1 MRAASGESLGLR
13 FFQPQ
18 TGTVMEARDL
28 EKMRLNPVD
37 EAEDDGPMDPDD
49 ASQALARVAQ
59 IFDAQEDR
67 GEHPKDETADR
78 IDAT

>member
-1 MRAASGESLGLR
+1 
-13 FFQPQ
+13 
-18 TGTVMEARDL
+18 MEAKDL

-37 EAEDDGPMDPDD
+37 GAEDEGPMDPDD

-67 GEHPKDETADR
+67 GEHPKDETADK
-78 IDAT
+78 IDATPLG